1 MGTAGYMSP
10 EQVRGETLDA
20 RADLFSLGL
29 VLYEMATGRRTFS
42 GETAAILHDAILNQT
57 PVPVM
62 ELNPDVPAKL
72 ASAITKALEKDRERR
87 YPSASEM
94 RADLAEVRT
103 ARGTWL
109 RPLSRGLGTAALLV
123 VVAASAWL
131 YQRARGQITLTN
143 QDTIVLA
150 DFTNHTSDLVFGDAL
165 NTALRTEMEQ
175 TVKGGVKTDH
185 WGGVK
190 VDQWVGRR
198 SGIVGEEGVWSGG
211 LRRLKGGAFRPER
224 KTSSSPSVFTAVG
237 VGGRRIRSSAVSLA
251 CACSASGGSSRR
263 SSPECGRGG

>member
-1 MGTAGYMSP
+1 MKQESGGLTGLLLLRRITPLTRRNAVYFCSGAYTNALWRAP
-10 EQVRGETLDA
+10 RIHGEL
-20 RADLFSLGL
+20 LKLGIKIS
-29 VLYEMATGRRTFS
+29 ERTVS
-42 GETAAILHDAILNQT
+42 RIL
-57 PVPVM
+57 
-62 ELNPDVPAKL
+62 
-72 ASAITKALEKDRERR
+72 R
-87 YPSASEM
+87 
-94 RADLAEVRT
+94 
-103 ARGTWL
+103 
-109 RPLSRGLGTAALLV
+109 
-123 VVAASAWL
+123 
-131 YQRARGQITLTN
+131 
-143 QDTIVLA
+143 
-150 DFTNHTSDLVFGDAL
+150 
-165 NTALRTEMEQ
+165 
-175 TVKGGVKTDH
+175 VKGGVKTDH